1 MNGYFQIVK
10 QNNMCAVKLIPPTE
24 DGAPIQR
31 EELMEYLNFKSITY
45 DAKTLVTMLSEHS
58 SVVCM
63 PTATPFRFSEGE
75 FVKVGVSP
83 DNMVVTVRMYAPYE
97 GAAPMSKAE
106 FMREFSSRG
115 ICYGLDQAG
124 IDAFLA
130 NRQYCTSFEAAH
142 GTPPRHG
149 HDATI
154 EYFFNTDPRVKP
166 TLLEDG
172 SVDFFHLNTINHC
185 QKGDLLARLYP
196 ADYGEAG
203 TNVKGEKIR
212 PRDVRNTQLHYGH
225 NIEISAD
232 KTEIRSM
239 VNGHVTYADG
249 KVFVSNVLEVANVD
263 NAVGNIDYDGSVT
276 VTGNVCENFEVK
288 AKGSVE
294 VRGVVE
300 GARIEAGDNIIIV
313 RGMNGMHKGE
323 LISGGNV
330 ISKFIENAKVT
341 AKGYV
346 ESESILH
353 SEVVAGTEV
362 KVTGKKG
369 FIAGG
374 RTCATS
380 LIEVKNLGSSMGAD
394 TVVEVGMDTTLKRT
408 IQGLQKEIVDLNKS
422 LGQIQPVL
430 DGAKQKLANGI
441 KMTTDQLMQI
451 QKLAKLGKEQR
462 DRLDYCTAELEKY
475 QVATDQGTEGTI
487 IVTGEVYPGTKI
499 CIGECSMVVKGAMKY
514 CRFVKEA
521 GDVKMAAIY

>member
-1 MNGYFQIVK
+1 MNGYFQIVSRD
-10 QNNMCAVKLIPPTE
+10 NMCAVKMIPPTAGGE
-24 DGAPIQR
+24 PIRR
-31 EELMEYLNFKSITY
+31 EELMEYLT
-45 DAKTLVTMLSEHS
+45 AKGISFDPKVLVSMLSEHS
-58 SVVCM
+58 TVVYM
-63 PTATPFRFSEGE
+63 PTTTPFRFSEGE
-75 FVKVGVSP
+75 VVKISVSP
-83 DNMVVTVRMYAPYE
+83 DNMLVTVRMMAPYE
-97 GAAPMSKAE
+97 GSSQMTKEE

-115 ICYGLDQAG
+115 ICFGFNDEAINEFLDK
-124 IDAFLA
+124 
-130 NRQYCTSFEAAH
+130 RPYCTDFEAAH
-142 GTPPRHG
+142 GKPPRHG
-149 HDATI
+149 NDASI

-185 QKGDLLARLYP
+185 QKGDLLAKLTP
-196 ADYGEAG
+196 ADFGDAG

-212 PRDVRNTQLHYGH
+212 PRDVKTLQLHFGH
-225 NIEISAD
+225 NIELSAD

-300 GARIEAGDNIIIV
+300 GARIEAGENIIIA

-323 LISGGNV
+323 LIAGGNV
-330 ISKFIENAKVT
+330 ISKFIENARVT

-353 SEVVAGTEV
+353 SEVVAGTEI
-362 KVTGKKG
+362 KVTGKRG

-380 LIEVKNLGSSMGAD
+380 VIEVKNLGSAMGAD
-394 TVVEVGMDTTLKRT
+394 TVVEVGMDTTVKRA
-408 IQGLQKEIVDLNKS
+408 IQELQKEVTALSKS
-422 LGQIQPVL
+422 LAQINPVL
-430 DGAKQKLANGI
+430 DGARTKLQNGI
-441 KMTTDQLMQI
+441 KMSTEQLLQI
-451 QKLAKLGKEQR
+451 QKLAKLSKEQHE
-462 DRLDYCTAELEKY
+462 RLDFCNGELEKY
-475 QVATDQGTEGTI
+475 QITTASTNTGTV
-487 IVTGEVYPGTKI
+487 IVTGEVYPGT
-499 CIGECSMVVKGAMKY
+499 
-514 CRFVKEA
+514 
-521 GDVKMAAIY
+521 

>member
-1 MNGYFQIVK
+1 MNGYFQVIK
-10 QNNMCAVKLIPPTE
+10 QNNMCAVKLFPPTE
-24 DGAPIQR
+24 GGEPIRR
-31 EELMEYLNFKSITY
+31 EELMEYLSFKNITY
-45 DAKTLVTMLSEHS
+45 DAKILVSMLADLSA
-58 SVVCM
+58 VAVM

-75 FVKVGVSP
+75 FVKVDISP
-83 DNMVVTVRMYAPYE
+83 DNMLVTVRTIPPYE
-97 GAAPMSKAE
+97 GAAPMSRAE

-115 ICYGLDQAG
+115 IIFGLDEAA
-124 IDAFLA
+124 INAYLEK
-130 NRQYCTSFEAAH
+130 RPYCTTVEVAH
-142 GTPPRHG
+142 GNPPRHG
-149 HDATI
+149 HDAFI

-185 QKGDLLARLYP
+185 QKGDLLARLTP

-203 TNVKGEKIR
+203 TNVRGEKIR
-212 PRDVRNTQLHYGH
+212 PRDVRTTQLHFGH
-225 NIEISAD
+225 NIEINEK
-232 KTEIRSM
+232 KTELRSM

-300 GARIEAGDNIIIV
+300 GARIEAGENIIIA
-313 RGMNGMHKGE
+313 RGMNGMHKGV
-323 LISGGNV
+323 LIAGGNV
-330 ISKFIENAKVT
+330 ISKFIENAKVN

-353 SEVVAGTEV
+353 SEVVAGTDV
-362 KVTGKKG
+362 KVTGKRG

-380 LIEVKNLGSSMGAD
+380 VIEVKNLGSSMGAD
-394 TVVEVGMDTTLKRT
+394 TVVEVGMDTTVKRT
-408 IQGLQKEIVDLNKS
+408 IMELQKEIGELSKS
-422 LGQIQPVL
+422 LAQIDPVL
-430 DGAKQKLANGI
+430 EGARQKLANGI
-441 KMTTDQLMQI
+441 KMSTDQLLQV
-451 QKLAKLGKEQR
+451 QKLAKLSKEQR
-462 DRLDYCTAELEKY
+462 ERRDFCMAELDKY
-475 QVATDQGTEGTI
+475 QVTADQSTDGSV

-499 CIGECSMVVKGAMKY
+499 CIGDCSMVVKGAMKY
-514 CRFVKEA
+514 CRFIKEA